1 VTLELIL
8 SIAGLTIG
16 SGILIKLFASGA
28 WKGTNDAKVDQLRK
42 DLDSLKA
49 EIAKSLETLK
59 TDKGSDI
66 VRLHQ
71 RVDELLAGR
80 SEESSMVQSLF
91 AGAAAQRQDWDQLRS
106 DVRGLLQG
114 GATTGVEIV
123 NLKARLQIEEAK
135 VSNHSETLAELRVA
149 LSRLDRLE
157 DELHRT
163 KR

>member
-28 WKGTNDAKVDQLRK
+28 WKGNNDAKVDQLRK
-42 DLDSLKA
+42 DLDALKA
-49 EIAKSLETLK
+49 EITKALENLK
-59 TDKGSDI
+59 TDKGADI
-66 VRLHQ
+66 VRIHE
-71 RVDELLAGR
+71 RIDEILAGGSEETSQVQALLAGA
-80 SEESSMVQSLF
+80 S
-91 AGAAAQRQDWDQLRS
+91 AQRQDWDQLRA

-123 NLKARLQIEEAK
+123 NLKARLQNEETK
-135 VSNHSETLAELRVA
+135 VANHSEALAELRVA
-149 LSRLDRLE
+149 FSRLDRLE
-157 DELHRT
+157 TELHRT